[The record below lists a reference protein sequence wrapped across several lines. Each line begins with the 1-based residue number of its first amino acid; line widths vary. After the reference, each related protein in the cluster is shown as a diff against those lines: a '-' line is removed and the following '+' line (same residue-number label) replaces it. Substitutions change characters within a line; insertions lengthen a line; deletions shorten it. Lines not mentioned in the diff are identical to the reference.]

1 MHRRYSLFTHVLI
14 VGLVALLFGPIVH
27 MVDRAHAL
35 PVTPG
40 FTYTVD
46 SSNRFTI
53 SLTNLNQLGI
63 PAVDGSLVNVLADG
77 STAPNASMTI
87 SNQTL
92 TGQSISAPIALSVT
106 NSQVLALDRGIFLI
120 DSHGQATGLT
130 NTVTILATT
139 NVGAFAMLIIDNVAT
154 NALRIVT
161 AANFRSATIALGT
174 NDVATLYQVATN
186 AWIATSVLN
195 N

>member
-1 MHRRYSLFTHVLI
+1 MQRRYNLFTHVLI
-14 VGLVALLFGPIVH
+14 VGFAALLLGPIVY

-40 FTYTVD
+40 FTYTSD
-46 SSNRFTI
+46 TNNRFTI
-53 SLTNLNQLGI
+53 TQTNLNLLGI
-63 PAVDGSLVNVLADG
+63 PTVDGSLVNVLSDG
-77 STAPNASMTI
+77 ASAPNASMTV

-92 TGQSISAPIALSVT
+92 TGQSIFAPIVLSVT
-106 NSQVLALDRGIFLI
+106 NNQVLALDRGIFLI

-130 NTVTILATT
+130 NTVTILGTT
-139 NVGAFAMLIIDNVAT
+139 NVGAFAMLIIESTAT
-154 NALRIVT
+154 NALRIVP
-161 AANFRSATIALGT
+161 AANFRSATIALRT

-186 AWIATSVLN
+186 SWIATSILN